1 MVMTK
6 DQARRLRVATGI
18 RLIKK
23 MTPEEINQTFERQ
36 FNEIEELQAEN
47 AKLQQELKYSD
58 EDLIAIQKSLSKL
71 ETEFESIS
79 LMFCDSEGDP
89 NFEPFNAENLSIWL
103 KEFGVKQRVKGV
115 EDLKALLNGAD
126 WEDSELQM
134 YLYHH
139 IEDMK
144 LKQVSELKGNNCE

>member
-1 MVMTK
+1 MINNLDGK
-6 DQARRLRVATGI
+6 SKKE
-18 RLIKK
+18 LI
-23 MTPEEINQTFERQ
+23 EIVQIQMDEYQ
-36 FNEIEELQAEN
+36 
-47 AKLQQELKYSD
+47 KLQQELKDSD
-58 EDLIAIQKSLSKL
+58 EDLVVTQKSLSKL

-89 NFEPFNAENLSIWL
+89 DFEPFNAENLSFWL
-103 KEFGVKQRVKGV
+103 KRFEIKQQAKGVK
-115 EDLKALLNGAD
+115 DLKALLNGAD

-144 LKQVSELKGNNCE
+144 LKQVSELNK